1 MSKDSILKDNLQVL
15 DNILLFLIDKREY
28 KTEINTLVNSIYNLQ
43 LNLIKPDKPESSIT
57 LGDIVKRSDV
67 EDKLLYKVEKSLLY
81 LEELGLLK
89 STDNY
94 YVSLTYQGIIRCSE
108 GFVKTYC
115 LKESNDQ
122 RLLNVET
129 LQNFH
134 LKWMTI
140 LTGLIAFGTVVAS
153 VYYIF
158 DLFSV
163 RFCLC
168 SK

>member
-1 MSKDSILKDNLQVL
+1 MSKDSILKDNLRVL

-28 KTEINTLVNSIYNLQ
+28 KIEINTLVNSIYNLQ

-94 YVSLTYQGIIRCSE
+94 YVSLTYQGIIKCSE
-108 GFVKTYC
+108 GFVMEYEKQSSDKT
-115 LKESNDQ
+115 
-122 RLLNVET
+122 RLLNVENFQQRNAREMFWITFLIMIGT
-129 LQNFH
+129 LVSA
-134 LKWMTI
+134 L
-140 LTGLIAFGTVVAS
+140 
-153 VYYIF
+153 YYI
-158 DLFSV
+158 LEMISTPYC
-163 RFCLC
+163 FC
-168 SK
+168 K